1 MANTVIALRQ
11 SGATGN
17 TPSLGVLA
25 NGELSLNY
33 ADSILYFK
41 TVSNTLGSIRTTQP
55 AGLTTEIQFN
65 DAGSF
70 GTNSAFN
77 FNKTTG
83 TLNVKNIIVS
93 TNLTTVNLTATSITT
108 GSGVGGIIAGAN
120 VIYSNIFVANSTTT
134 SISNSTGAIIS
145 NGGLGVKGNVYADAI
160 YDGGVEVILFAN
172 QAFNQANS
180 ANVLAQAAF
189 NQANTALSNTNLNVS
204 GTLRMLNQGGDEGG
218 ELFLDKAANNT
229 SLAAGITIDIF
240 QNKLRFFETGGSVRG
255 VFIDIANSAAAGVGT
270 DLLNP
275 AATPDTVART
285 TANAAFNQA
294 NSANVL
300 AQSAYNQANSVYLPS
315 VTRLNVTHS
324 GSSAYLID
332 QYTGNNP
339 ELYIRAGETLAFNLD
354 VTGHPFLIRVSSGGT
369 LYNVG
374 LTHVTTTGTVT
385 TNSSAQAQV
394 AGTLYWKV
402 PAELAGNTYVYQC
415 QVHGGMVGNIVIERP
430 NQANSAAVYANSAF
444 DKANS
449 ANVTAESAFFKA
461 NTANVTAEASF
472 FKANTANVTAEA
484 SFSKANSANVLAQ
497 ASFNAANTAQ
507 ADATGAFS
515 KANSANVLAQ
525 NAYDFANT
533 ISGGAAIDNVARASA
548 NSATT
553 LAQAAFNQANTA
565 ITAGSGDAL
574 AFAIALG

>member
-83 TLNVKNIIVS
+83 TLNVRNIIVS

-108 GSGVGGIIAGAN
+108 GSGVGGIITGAN

-160 YDGGVEVILFAN
+160 YDGGVEVISFAN
-172 QAFNQANS
+172 QAFTQANS
-180 ANVLAQAAF
+180 ANVLAQA
-189 NQANTALSNTNLNVS
+189 
-204 GTLRMLNQGGDEGG
+204 
-218 ELFLDKAANNT
+218 
-229 SLAAGITIDIF
+229 
-240 QNKLRFFETGGSVRG
+240 
-255 VFIDIANSAAAGVGT
+255 
-270 DLLNP
+270 
-275 AATPDTVART
+275 
-285 TANAAFNQA
+285 
-294 NSANVL
+294 
-300 AQSAYNQANSVYLPS
+300 AYNQANSVYLPS
-315 VTRLNVTHS
+315 VTRLNVTNS
-324 GSSAYLID
+324 GSMSFLFD

-354 VTGHPFLIRVSSGGT
+354 VTGHPFLIRVSNGGT

-394 AGTLYWKV
+394 TGTLYWKV

-415 QVHGGMVGNIVIERP
+415 QIHGGMVGNIVIERP

-484 SFSKANSANVLAQ
+484 AYSRANSANVLAQ
-497 ASFNAANTAQ
+497 ASFNVANTAQ

-525 NAYDFANT
+525 NAYNFANT

-565 ITAGSGDAL
+565 IAAGSGDAL

>member
-41 TVSNTLGSIRTTQP
+41 TASNTLGSIRTTQP

-70 GTNSAFN
+70 GTDSN
-77 FNKTTG
+77 FTYNKTTD
-83 TLNVKNIIVS
+83 I
-93 TNLTTVNLTATSITT
+93 LTV
-108 GSGVGGIIAGAN
+108 VGG
-120 VIYSNIFVANSTTT
+120 VI
-134 SISNSTGAIIS
+134 
-145 NGGLGVKGNVYADAI
+145 
-160 YDGGVEVILFAN
+160 
-172 QAFNQANS
+172 
-180 ANVLAQAAF
+180 
-189 NQANTALSNTNLNVS
+189 
-204 GTLRMLNQGGDEGG
+204 
-218 ELFLDKAANNT
+218 
-229 SLAAGITIDIF
+229 AAGINVAPSIT
-240 QNKLRFFETGGSVRG
+240 
-255 VFIDIANSAAAGVGT
+255 SA
-270 DLLNP
+270 
-275 AATPDTVART
+275 
-285 TANAAFNQA
+285 F
-294 NSANVL
+294 
-300 AQSAYNQANSVYLPS
+300 NQANSVYLPS

-430 NQANSAAVYANSAF
+430 NQANSAALYANSAF

-449 ANVTAESAFFKA
+449 ANVTAESSFSKA

-484 SFSKANSANVLAQ
+484 AYSRANSANVLAQ

-507 ADATGAFS
+507 SDATGAFS

-565 ITAGSGDAL
+565 IAAGSGDAL